1 MYKSRTDAFI
11 FFIRTVMSESLAQVT
26 WNQHQR
32 WVINILCKVYSVP
45 PGPKLF
51 HFSKCFSRNILFL
64 QFLVECCP
72 GARDQTWNPSRR
84 TSPNFFVW
92 QAPEFRWERGWQS
105 DRCWATAARSSWKC
119 DKWHN
124 YIFDLLILEQKY
136 LFKFQK
142 LWSDLLSHSDLS
154 KSGKNTQDGKSCTR
168 AKITCQNEDENCWVG

>member
-26 WNQHQR
+26 WNQHQP

-105 DRCWATAARSSWKC
+105 DRCWATTAQSSWKC

-124 YIFDLLILEQKY
+124 YIFDLLIFEQKNICLY
-136 LFKFQK
+136 FKSYEVTCWAILIFRSQ
-142 LWSDLLSHSDLS
+142 
-154 KSGKNTQDGKSCTR
+154 GKIPRTANLAPEPR
-168 AKITCQNEDENCWVG
+168 

>member
-105 DRCWATAARSSWKC
+105 DRCWATTAQSSWKC

-124 YIFDLLILEQKY
+124 YIFDLLIFEL
-136 LFKFQK
+136 
-142 LWSDLLSHSDLS
+142 
-154 KSGKNTQDGKSCTR
+154 KNICLNFKSCEVTCWAILIFR
-168 AKITCQNEDENCWVG
+168 SQGKIPRTANLAPEPR